1 MVVGV
6 VQEVFRALAGDL
18 NHSNSRSVS
27 RLLRSFFSFSFA
39 FVYCIM
45 SRLMKLYPFLGACA
59 AALDEK
65 YVSTFFCGHF

>member
-18 NHSNSRSVS
+18 NHSRSVR
-27 RLLRSFFSFSFA
+27 RLCSFFSFA

-45 SRLMKLYPFLGACA
+45 SKLMKLYPFLGVMYCC
-59 AALDEK
+59 
-65 YVSTFFCGHF
+65 TRRGIRFHNFFGHF

>member
-27 RLLRSFFSFSFA
+27 RPLRSFFFF
-39 FVYCIM
+39 
-45 SRLMKLYPFLGACA
+45 
-59 AALDEK
+59 
-65 YVSTFFCGHF
+65 FFCICILYNV